1 MNIDNFEIK
10 ENNFILGKEINY
22 DELND
27 NYNSEIVIV
36 LKNWIVTINLRN
48 WAILI
53 KLIALVNSINQMK

>member
-36 LKNWIVTINLRN
+36 LKNWIVFN
-48 WAILI
+48 
-53 KLIALVNSINQMK
+53 